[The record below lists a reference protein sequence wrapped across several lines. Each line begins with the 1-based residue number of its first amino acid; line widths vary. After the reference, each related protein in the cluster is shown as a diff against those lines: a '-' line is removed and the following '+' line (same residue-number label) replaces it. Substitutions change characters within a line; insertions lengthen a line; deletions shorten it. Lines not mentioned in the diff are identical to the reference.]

1 MTTDTGTGQLFRQ
14 VLGHFCTGVTVIT
27 TVDADGPAGFTCQS
41 FAAVSLDPPLVLFCP
56 SRASA
61 TWPRIEPGRALLRQ
75 CPRRRPARAGP
86 GVRRPRSRRRRCGA
100 AGGAG
105 KFDGVGWSPAPS
117 GAPVLDGALAWV
129 TAEVEGVHEAGDH
142 YVVTGRV
149 TGLRACRPGPP
160 LLFYKGRYAAT
171 APGAGDG
178 PPEVVDSLLAWP
190 RHADW
195 I

>member
-1 MTTDTGTGQLFRQ
+1 VF
-14 VLGHFCTGVTVIT
+14 
-27 TVDADGPAGFTCQS
+27 AG
-41 FAAVSLDPPLVLFCP
+41 
-56 SRASA
+56 R
-61 TWPRIEPGRALLRQ
+61 
-75 CPRRRPARAGP
+75 GP
-86 GVRRPRSRRRRCGA
+86 GGDASGA